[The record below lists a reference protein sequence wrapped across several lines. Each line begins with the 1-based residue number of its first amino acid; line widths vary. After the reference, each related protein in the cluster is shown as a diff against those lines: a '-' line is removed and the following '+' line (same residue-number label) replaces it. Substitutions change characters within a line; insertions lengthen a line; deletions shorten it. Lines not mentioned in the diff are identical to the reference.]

1 MRLTELGG
9 TGAVVFSSPIVSED
23 PSMRVLL
30 WIIAIIFL
38 IGLLVVVGFF
48 NLIF

>member
-1 MRLTELGG
+1 MSPYQLMTKE
-9 TGAVVFSSPIVSED
+9 AV
-23 PSMRVLL
+23 MRVLL

-38 IGLLVVVGFF
+38 IGLAVVFGLF